1 MTLKNSIAKTLRQSI
16 ANRRRAARRRAQRKA
31 RLMISVSLTAGGETT
46 MPLEGYTRDISEDG
60 LAVIVPSLRVGD
72 KYLDSDDCT
81 VRVVLIEVP
90 SGSVEIQAVPVRYQP
105 LEQTSAETGHLLGL
119 RITAMSEA
127 DRLRYDRYL
136 STLE

>member
-1 MTLKNSIAKTLRQSI
+1 MKSIAKTFRKSI

-60 LAVIVPSLRVGD
+60 LAIIVPSLRIGD

-81 VRVVLIEVP
+81 VRVVLLEVP
-90 SGSVEIQAVPVRYQP
+90 AGSVEIQATPVRYQP
-105 LEQTSAETGHLLGL
+105 LAETGSETGHLLGL
-119 RITAMSEA
+119 RITHMSDS
-127 DRLRYDRYL
+127 DRSRYEMYLR
-136 STLE
+136 TLE